1 LRAWVDKDDVDV
13 GVLLQTVGRQGAGVA
28 AADDDDLGGVVIS
41 HALET
46 PPIAE
51 T

>member
-1 LRAWVDKDDVDV
+1 MV
-13 GVLLQTVGRQGAGVA
+13 GCEQSGVSA
-28 AADDDDLGGVVIS
+28 TDDDDLVGFVVIS